1 MHVRRA
7 HTGENGVRAAVCTR
21 EITSTV
27 VSVDHDVP
35 FIQAPIN
42 DLQMYLTSLKAV
54 LWFTDLHSTASIPRV
69 FLFADRTNIV
79 FQNVDIRDLSW
90 ILIVYLVRGLLGIK
104 SEIKTEIEIAGLK
117 VKMIFL

>member
-1 MHVRRA
+1 MHVRQA

-54 LWFTDLHSTASIPRV
+54 LWFTDLLSTASISRV
-69 FLFADRTNIV
+69 FLFADRTNVV
-79 FQNVDIRDLSW
+79 FQNFDKNARDSRFIVNFNRLLSSW
-90 ILIVYLVRGLLGIK
+90 IIWD
-104 SEIKTEIEIAGLK
+104 
-117 VKMIFL
+117 KMRN